1 MLFFVNKIKRRIK
14 EIYFKIKEIY
24 WNATEFP
31 LQPVQKRS
39 LPKRQLPERAIPS
52 VVYQTWESNFLP
64 KTHAQGI
71 AHFRELNPDM
81 EFNLFDKK
89 DRDDY
94 MEESYG
100 KHPICQIYK
109 KAKFGPMKADIFR
122 YCILYEKGGYYFD
135 IKSYITKPISEICP
149 TNCRGLIAFEPFDT
163 HIPPDGKAL
172 FKVQHTNKYVL
183 IWGMGFAKGHRVL
196 ERMIDSICENYSF
209 YKDRVFENPK
219 LAILS
224 YTGPGK
230 FTQIV
235 REEICRN
242 ETSDIYQAG
251 VDFEGYGVYSMRG
264 AEVRFLTNPSY
275 ANLKNAKI
283 VD

>member
-1 MLFFVNKIKRRIK
+1 MFFFVKKIKKRIK
-14 EIYFKIKEIY
+14 EIYI
-24 WNATEFP
+24 NATEFP
-31 LQPVQKRS
+31 LQPVQKKV

-52 VVYQTWESNFLP
+52 VVYQTWKSNFFG

-81 EFNLFDKK
+81 EFNLFDDK
-89 DRDDY
+89 DVDDY

-100 KHPICQIYK
+100 KHPIYQIYK

-135 IKSYITKPISEICP
+135 IKGYIAKPILEICP
-149 TNCRGLIAFEPFDT
+149 ANYRGLISFESNDCS
-163 HIPPDGKAL
+163 IPPDGKAL
-172 FKVQHTNKYVL
+172 FKVQHTTKLVL
-183 IWGMGFAKGHRVL
+183 QWGIGFAKGHRVL
-196 ERMIDSICENYSF
+196 ERMIDSMCENYSF
-209 YKDRVFENPK
+209 YKDRVFEDPK

-235 REEICRN
+235 REEIGHN
-242 ETSDIYQAG
+242 ETCDIYQSG
-251 VDFEGYGVYSMRG
+251 IDFEGHGVYSMRG
-264 AEVRFLTNPSY
+264 AEVRFLTSPSY
-275 ANLKNAKI
+275 ANLKKAKI

>member
-1 MLFFVNKIKRRIK
+1 MIKKLK
-14 EIYFKIKEIY
+14 EIYI
-24 WNATEFP
+24 NATELP
-31 LQPVQKRS
+31 LQPVQKRM
-39 LPKRQLPERAIPS
+39 LAKKQLPERAIPA
-52 VVYQTWESNFLP
+52 VVYQTWESNFFC

-71 AHFRELNPDM
+71 EHFRELNPDM
-81 EFNLFDKK
+81 EFNLYDNK
-89 DRDDY
+89 DLDEY

-100 KHPICQIYK
+100 KHPIYQIYK

-149 TNCRGLIAFEPFDT
+149 ANYRGLISFERWDT
-163 HIPPDGKAL
+163 HIPPEGKAL
-172 FKVQHTNKYVL
+172 FKVQHTTKYIL
-183 IWGMGFAKGHRVL
+183 NWGMGFAKGHRVP
-196 ERMIDSICENYSF
+196 ERMIDSICENYSY

-219 LAILS
+219 QAILS

-235 REEICRN
+235 REEIGRN
-242 ETSDIYQAG
+242 ETSYIYQSG
-251 VDFEGYGVYSMRG
+251 VDFEGHGVYSMKR
-264 AEVRFLTNPSY
+264 AELRFFQTDSY
-275 ANLKNAKI
+275 KKNKNAKI